1 MLSPARIALYKA
13 EDYPLTEIT
22 IRPQRGPLLRRLL
35 FLLVLFL
42 LLIGVNLLYQPALNY
57 SAIQSG
63 EAGELLYAAGFDGF
77 ADEWQQYEGRR
88 LAQMTDGVMQI
99 GLEINDIIYSPSSP
113 VYADFD
119 VQVTIRP
126 TNGERE
132 NDGYGLIFRLTDA
145 SDERAC
151 LRQFVTLCNL
161 EKVPVLDTVI
171 GLLAPAPKAQ
181 ASGYYVFLISPDGY
195 YSIWRGDENN
205 NLAPVTV
212 WHYSNG
218 LLNEDLNVENRV
230 RIVGRGSDFQFFLNG
245 ELVNLCVPLE
255 GEQATGI
262 AEECLGEVTDTWHD
276 ESFAT
281 GKLGLIVNGST
292 VAPITVEFD
301 NFIVTMP
308 EAPIEGDGL

>member
-1 MLSPARIALYKA
+1 MLSPARIALYKT
-13 EDYPLTEIT
+13 EDYPLTET
-22 IRPQRGPLLRRLL
+22 TTRPQHGLLLRRLL

-42 LLIGVNLLYQPALNY
+42 LLIGANLLYQPALNY

-63 EAGELLYAAGFDGF
+63 EASELLYAAGFDGF

-88 LAQMTDGVMQI
+88 FAQMTDGVMRI

-126 TNGERE
+126 TSGERE

-171 GLLAPAPKAQ
+171 GVLAPAPKAQ

-212 WHYSNG
+212 WHYSKG
-218 LLNEDLNVENRV
+218 LLNEDLNIENRV
-230 RIVGRGSDFQFFLNG
+230 RIVGRGNDFQFFLNG
-245 ELVNLCVPLE
+245 ELVNLCVPHE
-255 GEQATGI
+255 GEQATGN

-281 GKLGLIVNGST
+281 GKLGLIVNGSS

-301 NFIVTMP
+301 NFVVTMP
-308 EAPIEGDGL
+308 EAPIEGDGI

>member
-88 LAQMTDGVMQI
+88 LAQMTDGVMRI